1 MSKNA
6 MDMNFL
12 IGKSYTY
19 LKRLFGDRVNIPS
32 DFIVNDITE
41 SNSQKEEEE
50 EVVTVNSKAS
60 EVGNSQIIADGQ
72 ILADVEQ
79 YVMTP
84 TFLTQSISGDSVP
97 MNIESGITPTTNTIA
112 KIDEIDVETPPVET
126 PPLENPVGTPPLEN
140 PVGTPPLENPV
151 GTPVEK
157 PIEKPVEKPIETP
170 PLETPPVEK
179 PVGTPP
185 APTKNQPTRN
195 PPPVNLQKSFL
206 AELKEKLKSKNILPT

>member
-41 SNSQKEEEE
+41 SNSQKEEE
-50 EVVTVNSKAS
+50 VVSVNSKAS

-84 TFLTQSISGDSVP
+84 TFLTQSISRDSVP

-112 KIDEIDVETPPVET
+112 KIDEIDVETPPVE
-126 PPLENPVGTPPLEN
+126 N
-140 PVGTPPLENPV
+140 PPLENPV
-151 GTPVEK
+151 GTPVET
-157 PIEKPVEKPIETP
+157 PPVEKPIETP
-170 PLETPPVEK
+170 PVEKPIEKPIETPPVETPPVEK